1 MLITQ
6 SLIHATILNFHGN
19 NILISNRPFE
29 ANGGAVA
36 EKENILGD
44 VQSTWRLCKVLFNFM
59 QTNIGPQDW

>member
-1 MLITQ
+1 MLITKN
-6 SLIHATILNFHGN
+6 LIHATILNFHGN

-44 VQSTWRLCKVLFNFM
+44 L
-59 QTNIGPQDW
+59 